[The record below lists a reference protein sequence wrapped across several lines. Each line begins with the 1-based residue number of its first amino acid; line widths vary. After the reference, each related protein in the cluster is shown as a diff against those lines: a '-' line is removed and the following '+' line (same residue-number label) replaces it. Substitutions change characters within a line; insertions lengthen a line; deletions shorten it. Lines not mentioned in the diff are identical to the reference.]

1 MATEWSEFIP
11 PGKEPEVVE
20 LAGKWKHGWIP
31 LDATATSSKMKG
43 KTGGKQWWSGK
54 SSGGG
59 ARRVAGKGRKRKA
72 AAASDP
78 MAAMHA
84 QMAKQKPESTKT
96 ITDRA
101 RKTGSFDRP
110 GQPVTGG
117 KKKVLPR
124 SALRSNQYGQNAFS
138 PGWDEGKAANAGRD
152 NIPAR
157 VLADPNFNADTYKPP
172 SRKTD
177 KVLFRK
183 VPGQKP
189 APKGKRYVADMRKHN
204 PSRAD
209 AAKATGTNAPSNP
222 STYPRTIQPGKIT
235 IKSGGWNE
243 SPDVSGFGKAHGW
256 NLPEGHQPRKE
267 QIEVA
272 RKALAKKLGVPQSQI
287 KKSVGAMGFFHGNDT
302 YVPNSSGG
310 FTKRAPRPGKA

>member
-1 MATEWSEFIP
+1 MTTDWSDYIP

-31 LDATATSSKMKG
+31 LDPVATTSKMKG
-43 KTGGKQWWSGK
+43 RSGGKKWWS
-54 SSGGG
+54 
-59 ARRVAGKGRKRKA
+59 AKA
-72 AAASDP
+72 AAPKRRGPIS
-78 MAAMHA
+78 H
-84 QMAKQKPESTKT
+84 KQVK
-96 ITDRA
+96 
-101 RKTGSFDRP
+101 
-110 GQPVTGG
+110 GG
-117 KKKVLPR
+117 RV
-124 SALRSNQYGQNAFS
+124 SALHDA
-138 PGWDEGKAANAGRD
+138 GKAQDHRD

-157 VLADPNFNADTYKPP
+157 IQAQPGFNPDTYQPP
-172 SRKTD
+172 AQKTD
-177 KVLFRK
+177 KVLFHGP
-183 VPGQKP
+183 PGQAKKSKP
-189 APKGKRYVADMRKHN
+189 YVADMRKHN